1 MVEDGKVIMDIW
13 STLLISLLLLLA
25 ALGLM
30 YWNVWSWQRA
40 RSADLAAG
48 ELDFYRHQFRRRI
61 QTSAMLG
68 ILAVCLFTGEM
79 LTRWIHSQPFFII
92 YWGAALLLVIW
103 VALLAG
109 VDIWATKYHFG
120 QLRQKCLIEQAKLHA
135 EIRRVQ
141 SLRGNGKPLGQGI
154 GNKKKDEA

>member
-1 MVEDGKVIMDIW
+1 MDIW
-13 STLLISLLLLLA
+13 SSLLISVLLLLA

-30 YWNVWSWQRA
+30 YWHVLSWRRA
-40 RSADLAAG
+40 QLADLAAG
-48 ELDFYRHQFRRRI
+48 ELDFYRRQFRRRI

-68 ILAVCLFTGEM
+68 ILAVLIFAGVV
-79 LTRWIHSQPFFII
+79 LAKWIDSQLFFII
-92 YWGAALLLVIW
+92 YWAAALLLVIW

-109 VDIWATKYHFG
+109 ADIWATQFHFG

-141 SLRGNGKPLGQGI
+141 SVRGNGKPPA
-154 GNKKKDEA
+154 KRET

>member
-1 MVEDGKVIMDIW
+1 MDIW
-13 STLLISLLLLLA
+13 STSLISALLLAA

-30 YWNVWSWQRA
+30 YWNVLCWRKTQL
-40 RSADLAAG
+40 ADLASG
-48 ELDFYRHQFRRRI
+48 ELDFYRRQFRRRI

-68 ILAVCLFTGEM
+68 ILAVLIFVGEL
-79 LTRWIHSQPFFII
+79 LTWWINSHVFFII
-92 YWGAALLLVIW
+92 YWMATLLLVVW

-109 VDIWATKYHFG
+109 ADIWATQYHFG

-141 SLRGNGKPLGQGI
+141 SVRGNGKPSA
-154 GNKKKDEA
+154 KKTFE